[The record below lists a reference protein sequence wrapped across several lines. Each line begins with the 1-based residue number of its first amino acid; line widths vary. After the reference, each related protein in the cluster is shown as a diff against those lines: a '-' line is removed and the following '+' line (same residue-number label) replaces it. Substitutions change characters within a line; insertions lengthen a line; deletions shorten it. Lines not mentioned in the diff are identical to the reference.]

1 MQPEQLLHDDLQNG
15 GLIQV
20 LKDHPMPTS
29 PMHVVYLSDKQMMPK
44 LSSFLDFMVKMFR
57 Q

>member
-1 MQPEQLLHDDLQNG
+1 
-15 GLIQV
+15 
-20 LKDHPMPTS
+20 
-29 PMHVVYLSDKQMMPK
+29 MHVVYLSDKQMMPK